1 MPEVPH
7 NWSLGLRRPLVA
19 LLGGVT
25 VEEYSRSIVQTP
37 GTKEHGPVFQC
48 WAAGTFQYFSD

>member
-19 LLGGVT
+19 LLGAVA
-25 VEEYSRSIVQTP
+25 VEEKQEDCANPRHQRTWSSI
-37 GTKEHGPVFQC
+37 C
-48 WAAGTFQYFSD
+48 

>member
-19 LLGGVT
+19 LLGAVA
-25 VEEYSRSIVQTP
+25 VEEIAGGLCKPQTP
-37 GTKEHGPVFQC
+37 KNMV
-48 WAAGTFQYFSD
+48 QYLLSCRHISIFC

>member
-19 LLGGVT
+19 LLGAVAVDNNCMILRCVG
-25 VEEYSRSIVQTP
+25 IIIIM
-37 GTKEHGPVFQC
+37 KH
-48 WAAGTFQYFSD
+48 AAG

>member
-19 LLGGVT
+19 LLGAVA
-25 VEEYSRSIVQTP
+25 VKEYSKTS
-37 GTKEHGPVFQC
+37 E
-48 WAAGTFQYFSD
+48 